1 MEGAAERRSAALKI
15 EKQTHY
21 AFLKRR
27 ITMSTKAKLAAIAA
41 LLAALAAPQ
50 ISFAQQAIFLPD
62 APATQSQ
69 LSTFPGDAHASVVA
83 PTRHRGQRAAVRSDR

>member
-1 MEGAAERRSAALKI
+1 VERRSAALKI

-21 AFLKRR
+21 PFLKRR
-27 ITMSTKAKLAAIAA
+27 ITMSTKAKIAAIAA